1 MANTYQPFQI
11 YTNEALRI
19 LKNSL
24 VFLRNVNTDNE
35 HLFAKKGMKA
45 GNTVNVRLP
54 ARFTSRTGETYSPVA
69 YTETSVPV
77 SIRPLKGVDIDLPST
92 EWTLNLDDVKNRV
105 LKPAMAQL
113 VNDIER
119 DCMQIAYQGTANYVG
134 TPGTVPTA
142 LKTYNQAR
150 ALMINSGTP
159 DDGDKT
165 LLISPDMN
173 VEIASTV
180 STIFNPQPV
189 VSATFKSGKLGDG
202 LGFEWNE
209 TANIW
214 THTIG
219 TYGGTP
225 LTNGAAQGANG
236 TVITNGW
243 TATTTTL
250 NVGDVFT
257 VAGSFDVNPM
267 TRSSTG
273 KLKKLVVTAVS
284 ATDGAGNS
292 TISFSPALVA
302 TGAFQNV
309 TQLFATGQAIVV
321 FGASGTQTPQGL
333 GFHRDAYTF
342 ACINQ
347 EEPGGVD
354 TIYTA
359 TDKDTGIQLRFVR
372 VFDAVNNKFIN
383 RFDVLY
389 AFAVTYAQLGC
400 RIAS

>member
-1 MANTYQPFQI
+1 
-11 YTNEALRI
+11 
-19 LKNSL
+19 
-24 VFLRNVNTDNE
+24 V
-35 HLFAKKGMKA
+35 
-45 GNTVNVRLP
+45 
-54 ARFTSRTGETYSPVA
+54 
-69 YTETSVPV
+69 
-77 SIRPLKGVDIDLPST
+77 RPLKGVDIDLPST
-92 EWTLNLDDVKNRV
+92 EWTTSLDDVKNRV

-113 VNDIER
+113 VNDVER
-119 DCMQIAYQGTANYVG
+119 DCMQLAYQGTANYVG

-150 ALMINSGTP
+150 ALMINSGCP

-180 STIFNPQPV
+180 STIFNPTQV
-189 VSATFKSGKLGDG
+189 VSSTFKSGKLGDG

-225 LTNGAAQGANG
+225 LINGAAQGGAG
-236 TVITNGW
+236 TFVTDGW
-243 TATTTTL
+243 TVTTTTL

-257 VAGSFDVNPM
+257 VGGVFDVNPM
-267 TRSSTG
+267 TRSTTG

-284 ATDGAGNS
+284 TTDGAGNS
-292 TISFSPALVA
+292 TISFSPSLVA
-302 TGAFQNV
+302 TGAFQN
-309 TQLFATGQAIVV
+309 ATALPADNAPITM
-321 FGASGTQTPQGL
+321 FGASTTQTPQGL
-333 GFHRDAYTF
+333 GFHRDAFTF

-389 AFAVTYAQLGC
+389 AFATTYAPLAC